1 MKRQAFQRGEIRDE
15 DDNIIRTGA
24 YGKNTAFAT
33 KDNKGILDY
42 IINNFDALI
51 DLITGVSIYA
61 DSKSEFPS
69 TGVIGKR
76 YIARDTGKIYTWDE
90 EKSSYLELTEE
101 NKEYLTKDEA
111 DRIYAAQTALNS
123 YLPLTGGTIT
133 GSLDLVSPAAKDK
146 KIGITVNSKWFDVG
160 YNWDNADGGGF
171 SLRSNAYSASA
182 DGGPG
187 GFVFYARNATNTTN
201 LIGYADGRLTWGKK
215 NLVRSINGVKA
226 DNDGNVTLEEIG
238 SSGSYTLPTASATVL
253 GGIKVGSG
261 LSISDGV
268 LNSQFNS
275 ADYMKTT
282 DLRNNFLGKTETAVR
297 ATKANQDDK
306 GNYIPSTYIK
316 SASIKDNIITFTK
329 GDGATFPITLPN
341 TSYTSLMNSATVLE
355 GMITMY
361 AGDTAPT
368 GWLVCDGSEVSKT
381 TYASLYE
388 IVGDAYGTPTDTG
401 NFLLP
406 NLSKLAGVMYII
418 KAIPTSDGVQVTI

>member
-51 DLITGVSIYA
+51 DLITGMSIYA

-90 EKSSYLELTEE
+90 EKSSYLELAEE

-123 YLPLTGGTIT
+123 YLPLTGGTTT
-133 GSLDLVSPAAKDK
+133 GKVTFNANNLNKLPEINKISDDLMAGIRFSSKSGFLGGIGKRKANGEDIINLRSDNSVTDVVLDSRNYNTYVPSKTGTGASGTWNINISGTAAK
-146 KIGITVNSKWFDVG
+146 
-160 YNWDNADGGGF
+160 
-171 SLRSNAYSASA
+171 
-182 DGGPG
+182 
-187 GFVFYARNATNTTN
+187 ATN
-201 LIGYADGRLTWGKK
+201 D
-215 NLVRSINGVKA
+215 S
-226 DNDGNVTLEEIG
+226 DGNNIVNTYLKK
-238 SSGSYTLPTASATVL
+238 SDYKSFTLPTASATVL
-253 GGIKVGSG
+253 GGMV
-261 LSISDGV
+261 V
-268 LNSQFNS
+268 
-275 ADYMKTT
+275 
-282 DLRNNFLGKTETAVR
+282 
-297 ATKANQDDK
+297 
-306 GNYIPSTYIK
+306 
-316 SASIKDNIITFTK
+316 
-329 GDGATFPITLPN
+329 
-341 TSYTSLMNSATVLE
+341 
-355 GMITMY
+355 MY
-361 AGDTAPT
+361 AGSDAPT

>member
-51 DLITGVSIYA
+51 DLITGMSIYA

-90 EKSSYLELTEE
+90 EKNSYLELKEE

-187 GFVFYARNATNTTN
+187 GELR
-201 LIGYADGRLTWGKK
+201 
-215 NLVRSINGVKA
+215 GV
-226 DNDGNVTLEEIG
+226 L
-238 SSGSYTLPTASATVL
+238 L
-253 GGIKVGSG
+253 GGG
-261 LSISDGV
+261 
-268 LNSQFNS
+268 LNSIG
-275 ADYMKTT
+275 
-282 DLRNNFLGKTETAVR
+282 L
-297 ATKANQDDK
+297 
-306 GNYIPSTYIK
+306 
-316 SASIKDNIITFTK
+316 
-329 GDGATFPITLPN
+329 
-341 TSYTSLMNSATVLE
+341 
-355 GMITMY
+355 
-361 AGDTAPT
+361 
-368 GWLVCDGSEVSKT
+368 
-381 TYASLYE
+381 
-388 IVGDAYGTPTDTG
+388 TDTYYFG
-401 NFLLP
+401 VVFTQVDVS
-406 NLSKLAGVMYII
+406 NL
-418 KAIPTSDGVQVTI
+418 